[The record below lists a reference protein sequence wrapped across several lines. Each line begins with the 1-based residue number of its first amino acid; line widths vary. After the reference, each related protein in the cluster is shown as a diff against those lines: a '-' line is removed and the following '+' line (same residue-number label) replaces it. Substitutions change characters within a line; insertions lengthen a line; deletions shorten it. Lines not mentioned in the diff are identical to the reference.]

1 MRNSN
6 LANKV
11 YEVLEEKCEE
21 FKGKTRDDWF
31 ECLEGVGITPRDYDE
46 ASDAADDL
54 MEFVNN
60 GNFSHRP
67 VDGREQIVCYDPFS
81 SVVEDHIYGF
91 QFLMVPK
98 ETAEKI
104 AVLGHLP

>member
-1 MRNSN
+1 MINSN
-6 LANKV
+6 LAKKV
-11 YEVLEEKCEE
+11 YEILEDKCEE
-21 FKGKTRDDWF
+21 FKGKTHDDWF

-67 VDGREQIVCYDPFS
+67 VDGREHIVCDDPFS
-81 SVVEDHIYGF
+81 SVVDHIGGF

-104 AVLGHLP
+104 AILGHLP